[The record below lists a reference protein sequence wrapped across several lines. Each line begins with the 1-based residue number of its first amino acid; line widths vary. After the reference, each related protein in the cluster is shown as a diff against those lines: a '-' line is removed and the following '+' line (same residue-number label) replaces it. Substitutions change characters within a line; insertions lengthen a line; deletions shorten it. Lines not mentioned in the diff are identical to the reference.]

1 MLPTLFLVKIAL
13 TIPGSLW
20 FYINVRI
27 NFSISGQ
34 NAIGIGRDHIEFI
47 DGCRVLPRAQR
58 GNGGQLPGS
67 RLWSLGCWCQ
77 GCTFAFR
84 QLQAE
89 AWADCWYRSRAPTGV
104 VASTSKC
111 EYLWDNPATCEIC
124 RGSPGAVL
132 AFGFFSGES

>member
-34 NAIGIGRDHIEFI
+34 NAIGIGRDHIEVI

-67 RLWSLGCWCQ
+67 RFMESRLLVSRLYFCIQAAASRGLG
-77 GCTFAFR
+77 
-84 QLQAE
+84 
-89 AWADCWYRSRAPTGV
+89 
-104 VASTSKC
+104 
-111 EYLWDNPATCEIC
+111 
-124 RGSPGAVL
+124 
-132 AFGFFSGES
+132 